1 VLMLVLL
8 AGEMT
13 TAEFTAGTD
22 IASNWAQ
29 YGHLWR
35 SALTSS
41 EWRGLTDAIRVRV
54 SRPSGQITITLTI
67 DYAAPVSPA
76 DSVLITDDNAGLTH
90 YDLNLAPAELFPHD
104 IKVPPLSTI
113 GRVFR
118 DFSFL
123 PSWQASTLL
132 IQAIP
137 SLRFLGGESRVQM
150 REEVLVLPG
159 YLLAHLDYNHS
170 SSPDEKARSYES
182 CLQVMGTNTE
192 LREQVLIRL
201 RLDAPSMPPATIIRL
216 LQAANSV
223 PPTKTYLSIVK
234 DLLQRAGAKR
244 SPSALTG
251 LVTHI
256 RRTWPDADLADLD
269 HELHGEET

>member
-1 VLMLVLL
+1 
-8 AGEMT
+8 
-13 TAEFTAGTD
+13 
-22 IASNWAQ
+22 
-29 YGHLWR
+29 
-35 SALTSS
+35 
-41 EWRGLTDAIRVRV
+41 
-54 SRPSGQITITLTI
+54 LTI
-67 DYAAPVSPA
+67 DYAASVSPA